1 MPRKINPADSSA
13 DSWLVLSRAKK
24 KKDMAFCICGNF
36 ITLREGNWVNEWF
49 RCLCLERH
57 FEKIIKIFIKHDFYS
72 KQQKN

>member
-49 RCLCLERH
+49 
-57 FEKIIKIFIKHDFYS
+57 
-72 KQQKN
+72 